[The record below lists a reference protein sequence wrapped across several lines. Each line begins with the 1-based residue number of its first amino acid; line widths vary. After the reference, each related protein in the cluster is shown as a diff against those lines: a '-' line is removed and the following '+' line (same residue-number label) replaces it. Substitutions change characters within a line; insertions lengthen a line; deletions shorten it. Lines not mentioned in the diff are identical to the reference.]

1 MRINKF
7 LAHCGVA
14 SRRQA
19 DLFIKKGKV
28 SVNGEVLESPGFDVD
43 ESKDVVCIDGKRIK
57 PIDNFTYAVLNKP
70 AGYLTS
76 RSDPHHNKF
85 VIDLVKDIPQ
95 RVNPVGRLDMDSEGV
110 LLLTNDGE
118 LAFRL
123 THPRY
128 NIKKIYRAR
137 VIGKMASAK
146 LNLFQKGI
154 KLPDGAVGK
163 ANVSIISRSAERSE
177 IELELTEGRKREV
190 KYLCEA
196 VGHRVIRLKRI
207 SFGGITCKGL
217 KKGKW
222 RELTDS
228 EVNSLKRLT
237 GLSK

>member
-7 LAHCGVA
+7 LARCGVS

-19 DLFIKKGKV
+19 DLLITKGQI
-28 SVNGEVLESPGFDVD
+28 SVNGEILESPGYNVD
-43 ESKDVVCIDGKRIK
+43 ESKDVVCIDGRHVT
-57 PIDNFTYAVLNKP
+57 PIDDFTYVVLYKP

-76 RSDPHHNKF
+76 RGDPHHNKI

-95 RVNPVGRLDMDSEGV
+95 RVNPVGRLDLDTEGV

-128 NIKKIYRAR
+128 NIKRIYRAR
-137 VIGKMASAK
+137 VLGKMVSAQ
-146 LNLFQKGI
+146 LGLFQKGI

-163 ANVSIISRSAERSE
+163 ADVSIISSSAEQSE
-177 IELELTEGRKREV
+177 IEMELTEGRKREV

-196 VGHRVIRLKRI
+196 VGHPVIRLERI

-222 RELTDS
+222 RELTNAEID
-228 EVNSLKRLT
+228 SLKSLT
-237 GLSK
+237 GLSQ